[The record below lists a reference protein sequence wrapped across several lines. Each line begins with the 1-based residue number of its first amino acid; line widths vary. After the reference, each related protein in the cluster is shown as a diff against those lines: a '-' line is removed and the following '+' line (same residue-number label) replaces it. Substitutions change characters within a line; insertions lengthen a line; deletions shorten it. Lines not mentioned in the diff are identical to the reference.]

1 MKNKINIESLSKNN
15 PFTIPEDYF
24 TSLTHNIMDRIET
37 PKQTSTLSFFQLK
50 TLAPVLA
57 IFAVVFSGVWYN
69 NQHLEITDE
78 ELIEVLAYYEFDNDL
93 LYEYIELED
102 EIQVDDYLIDYFNYN
117 DLINEL

>member
-1 MKNKINIESLSKNN
+1 MKNKINIEILSKNN
-15 PFTIPEDYF
+15 PFTIPDDYF

-57 IFAVVFSGVWYN
+57 IIAVIFSGVWYN
-69 NQHLEITDE
+69 NQLLEITDE
-78 ELIEVLAYYEFDNDL
+78 ELIEVLAYYEIVNDL
-93 LYEYIELED
+93 LCEYIELED
-102 EIQVDDYLIDYFNYN
+102 EIQVDYYLIDYFNYN

>member
-15 PFTIPEDYF
+15 PFTIPDDYF
-24 TSLTHNIMDRIET
+24 TNLTHNIMDRIET

-57 IFAVVFSGVWYN
+57 IFAVIFSGVWYN

-93 LYEYIELED
+93 LYEYIELEE
-102 EIQVDDYLIDYFNYN
+102 EIQVDDYLIDHFNYN

>member
-1 MKNKINIESLSKNN
+1 MKNKIIIESLSKNN

-24 TSLTHNIMDRIET
+24 TSLTHNIMDKIET

-57 IFAVVFSGVWYN
+57 IFAVIFSGVWYN
-69 NQHLEITDE
+69 NQLLEITDE

-93 LYEYIELED
+93 LYEYIELEE

>member
-15 PFTIPEDYF
+15 PFTIPDDYF

-37 PKQTSTLSFFQLK
+37 PKQTSTFSFFQLK

-57 IFAVVFSGVWYN
+57 IFAVIFSGVWYN
-69 NQHLEITDE
+69 NQPLKITDE
-78 ELIEVLAYYEFDNDL
+78 ELIEVIAYYEFDNDL

-102 EIQVDDYLIDYFNYN
+102 EIQVDDYLIDHFNYN

>member
-15 PFTIPEDYF
+15 PFTIPDDYF
-24 TSLTHNIMDRIET
+24 TNLTHNIMDRIET

-57 IFAVVFSGVWYN
+57 IIAVVFSGVWYN
-69 NQHLEITDE
+69 NQPLKITDE
-78 ELIEVLAYYEFDNDL
+78 ELIEVLTYYEFDNDL
-93 LYEYIELED
+93 LYEYIELEE
-102 EIQVDDYLIDYFNYN
+102 EIQVDDYLIDHFNYN

>member
-15 PFTIPEDYF
+15 PFTIPDDYF
-24 TSLTHNIMDRIET
+24 TNLTHNIMDRIET

-57 IFAVVFSGVWYN
+57 IFAVIFSGVWYN
-69 NQHLEITDE
+69 NQLLEITEE

>member
-57 IFAVVFSGVWYN
+57 IFAVIFSGVWYN
-69 NQHLEITDE
+69 NQLLEITDE

-93 LYEYIELED
+93 LCEYIQLEE

>member
-15 PFTIPEDYF
+15 PFTIPDDYF
-24 TSLTHNIMDRIET
+24 TNLTHNIMDRIET

-57 IFAVVFSGVWYN
+57 IFAVIFSGVWYN
-69 NQHLEITDE
+69 NQLLEITDE
-78 ELIEVLAYYEFDNDL
+78 ELIEVLAYYELDNDL
-93 LYEYIELED
+93 LYEYIELEE
-102 EIQVDDYLIDYFNYN
+102 EIQVDDYLIDHFNYN

>member
-57 IFAVVFSGVWYN
+57 IFAVIFSGVWYN
-69 NQHLEITDE
+69 NQLLEITDE

-93 LYEYIELED
+93 LYEFIELED
-102 EIQVDDYLIDYFNYN
+102 EIQVDDYLIDHFNYN